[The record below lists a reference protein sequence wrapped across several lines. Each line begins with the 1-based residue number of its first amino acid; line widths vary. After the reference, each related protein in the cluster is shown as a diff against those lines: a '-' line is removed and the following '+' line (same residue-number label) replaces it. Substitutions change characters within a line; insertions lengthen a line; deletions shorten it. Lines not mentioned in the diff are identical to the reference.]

1 MQYLKLCGYYVWQR
15 QYLED
20 LKKSGMIQVRLM
32 DLEDEEEEGSE
43 GHSNGGGDRK
53 ALEPSMQNLQQKLN
67 IFFVCCV
74 LVVGFGIMYYVVLKL
89 VINMLDLECSISY

>member
-1 MQYLKLCGYYVWQR
+1 
-15 QYLED
+15 
-20 LKKSGMIQVRLM
+20 M

-67 IFFVCCV
+67 MFFFVV
-74 LVVGFGIMYYVVLKL
+74 FWL
-89 VINMLDLECSISY
+89 LDLESCIMLY